1 MKKPTKSH
9 VCVSKLVKRGIK
21 NFWHGKQLDKP
32 QRCELFFRIIPA
44 LIVLETRISRNNPF
58 LLFSDREW
66 SYKNQIEFHL
76 FRKTNTRQQ
85 ILSRIWALLCC
96 RAMDTEKN
104 QNYIPN
110 GILLLVSWR
119 IWSKNWWKNITI

>member
-1 MKKPTKSH
+1 MKKLTKSH
-9 VCVSKLVKRGIK
+9 LCVSKLVKRGIIK
-21 NFWHGKQLDKP
+21 FWHGKQLDKP

-44 LIVLETRISRNNPF
+44 LIVLGTRISRNNPF

-66 SYKNQIEFHL
+66 SYKNQIEFYL

-110 GILLLVSWR
+110 GILLLVF
-119 IWSKNWWKNITI
+119 SKNLIKELMKNITI